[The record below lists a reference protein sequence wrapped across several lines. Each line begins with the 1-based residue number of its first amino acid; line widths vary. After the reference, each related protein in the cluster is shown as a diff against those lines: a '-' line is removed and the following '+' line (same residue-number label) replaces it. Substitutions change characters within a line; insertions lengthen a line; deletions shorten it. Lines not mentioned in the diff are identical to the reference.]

1 MKVFD
6 LVLMLPEGHKQLN
19 AMNVKYEEI
28 CGGSGPLFGIQC
40 IEYIILVIH
49 TWVVAPCWKV
59 AVPSSECTKWHTKI
73 PGSAIL
79 YTHRVLKKMVPARND
94 AHHVDWN
101 DLDVYKMV

>member
-79 YTHRVLKKMVPARND
+79 YTHRVQKKEDPVRNE
-94 AHHVDWN
+94 AHHVD
-101 DLDVYKMV
+101 LE